1 VLASFA
7 VNNQFANLE
16 RLLQAGFRADL
27 YGAPLS
33 QNDCMGFGSGKA
45 AGGKQQNNDEYAK
58 RAHGSPIIWLCT
70 KRAEICPHA
79 ASGVLGKLITA
90 IFPLGIVSMKRE
102 KALLRADLAVTTP
115 NDWRCRIL
123 ILSIRNNSQ

>member
-1 VLASFA
+1 LRVPGILRKRVIEANGAPDDEKSVCDLMQGAGSVLASFA
-7 VNNQFANLE
+7 VNDQFAHLE

-70 KRAEICPHA
+70 KRAEIVPM
-79 ASGVLGKLITA
+79 
-90 IFPLGIVSMKRE
+90 PLLE
-102 KALLRADLAVTTP
+102 Y
-115 NDWRCRIL
+115 
-123 ILSIRNNSQ
+123 